1 MEDLLEEIDC
11 FRDPRVNLARARA
24 GGRREV
30 AFKTWLIVEMIE
42 LEMKMMWRWRDDMEK
57 EMSLDPEVA
66 GEDEGSGKAERSL
79 FSC

>member
-1 MEDLLEEIDC
+1 M
-11 FRDPRVNLARARA
+11 
-24 GGRREV
+24 
-30 AFKTWLIVEMIE
+30 TWLIEEMIE
-42 LEMKMMWRWRDDMEK
+42 LEMKMIWRWRDDMEK